1 MAEKQADGR
10 GEASRS
16 EAGRDAGF
24 GAPSGEQAGGA
35 APRASGRADGAPPSG
50 EAVEGGHS
58 AIGPEG
64 AAPEWRG
71 FYRAVRDAVLGMR
84 PEK

>member
-1 MAEKQADGR
+1 MAEEQADGR
-10 GEASRS
+10 GAASRS
-16 EAGRDAGF
+16 EAGRDAGS
-24 GAPSGEQAGGA
+24 GAPAGEPAGG
-35 APRASGRADGAPPSG
+35 PAPPSG
-50 EAVEGGHS
+50 EEAEGGHS